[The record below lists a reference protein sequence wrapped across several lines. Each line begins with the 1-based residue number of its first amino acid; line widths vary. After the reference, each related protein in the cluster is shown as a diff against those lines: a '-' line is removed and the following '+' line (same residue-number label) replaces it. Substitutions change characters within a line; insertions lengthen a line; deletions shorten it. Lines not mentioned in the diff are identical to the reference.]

1 MFCLTPSEREQIDT
15 CIGDLL
21 KAEVA

>member
-1 MFCLTPSEREQIDT
+1 MQLVK

-21 KAEVA
+21 KCET